1 MARSAAARVIPA
13 ARSAAGASTGAP
25 VTRGAVVF
33 PRVTAVVPVLRVC
46 VAGELKLGSG
56 WRVLGT
62 VVAQVR
68 RCAPFGYLFSTGRV
82 YCKKQLG
89 YPQACPALRTY

>member
-33 PRVTAVVPVLRVC
+33 PRVTAVVPVFRVC
-46 VAGELKLGSG
+46 VAVCIFRGLIGVYKCGSSPG
-56 WRVLGT
+56 
-62 VVAQVR
+62 AA
-68 RCAPFGYLFSTGRV
+68 CAPFGYRFSTGRV
-82 YCKKQLG
+82 YCIHS
-89 YPQACPALRTY
+89 

>member
-25 VTRGAVVF
+25 VSRGAVVF

-46 VAGELKLGSG
+46 VAKCAEVGVWLACFKYGSSPG
-56 WRVLGT
+56 ASVRSIWLPVLLWTRVL
-62 VVAQVR
+62 Q
-68 RCAPFGYLFSTGRV
+68 
-82 YCKKQLG
+82 KQLG
-89 YPQACPALRTY
+89 YP